1 MIDAAELAAAQG
13 AYTFIAG
20 ALITLLVGGVVA
32 ARKLSGS
39 SAPWAWGGVAFVLSQ
54 AARLPVLTLV
64 SALLI
69 GSAAPEV
76 GSASWILSVVVASFT
91 AGLFEEASRALIL
104 STAARRLRNESEG
117 IAFGFG
123 HAGIEALI
131 FTLLPSLAAIALL
144 GGAADGSIYSNLPPG
159 SSESLDTAVAFL
171 SGQSFAVAALAGCT
185 DLKPLQAQ
193 VDTLKSQV
201 SSLQSQVAAAKS
213 AADGAGSAAA
223 SAASAASGAQS
234 TANQALAAAQ
244 ASQSCCDATNE
255 KIDRMFKRTIS
266 K

>member
-20 ALITLLVGGVVA
+20 ALITLLVGGVVV
-32 ARKLSGS
+32 ARRLSGS
-39 SAPWAWGGVAFVLSQ
+39 FAPWAWGGVAFVLSQ

-159 SSESLDTAVAFL
+159 SRESLDTAVAFL
-171 SGQSFAVAALAGCT
+171 SGQSFAVAALAVVERLFAT
-185 DLKPLQAQ
+185 VLHIVL
-193 VDTLKSQV
+193 TLMVLRAVQ
-201 SSLQSQVAAAKS
+201 
-213 AADGAGSAAA
+213 GAG
-223 SAASAASGAQS
+223 GRGD
-234 TANQALAAAQ
+234 LAARLVLPIALHTV
-244 ASQSCCDATNE
+244 ANLSAVLFLPALGIVGAELLFGAVT
-255 KIDRMFKRTIS
+255 IGAVAYYRRTRR
-266 K
+266 